1 MGVDGQMVSI
11 MPPRTNLFDRHTNKW
26 VVHEVQQQEEPQEK
40 GVLQHPWG
48 DQLPHMGESRW
59 EGAPS
64 FSGNS
69 AWSAPPSYGQGAG
82 GWVTTI

>member
-11 MPPRTNLFDRHTNKW
+11 MPPRTDLFDRHTNKW

-69 AWSAPPSYGQGAG
+69 AWSAPPTYGQGAG